1 MRRWG
6 LERKRE
12 RVRRVERVWGEEEE
26 ATGKEDARVRREL
39 DKKRARRT
47 PVRGR
52 TGREDKKMKGR
63 KRKIPCG
70 IVS

>member
-12 RVRRVERVWGEEEE
+12 RVRRVKRVWGEKKE

-39 DKKRARRT
+39 DKKGGLLSEEGQDERI
-47 PVRGR
+47 
-52 TGREDKKMKGR
+52 R
-63 KRKIPCG
+63 K
-70 IVS
+70 